1 MTNNP
6 PSYESK
12 RERLL
17 EVIREAVNEQAR
29 PTRLDYYPVPG
40 EQFEA
45 RINQTFWRR
54 TLADLL
60 MQTDALDILADMV
73 AAIDEEIPAKRFP
86 SPKGRDR
93 ETIGLVGGAPA

>member
-6 PSYESK
+6 PSYDSK

-17 EVIREAVNEQAR
+17 EVIREAVNEQGR
-29 PTRLDYYPVPG
+29 PKLLEYFPVPG

-60 MQTDALDILADMV
+60 MQTEALEILADV
-73 AAIDEEIPAKRFP
+73 
-86 SPKGRDR
+86 
-93 ETIGLVGGAPA
+93 IGENQ